1 MLSAPSDLDPAFVA
15 DCPYGLEG
23 LLLDRILLVDREQQ
37 LVRARMPTSD
47 DLPLTQAQRA
57 DPVRHP
63 RHVSGG
69 LMVHMTGMMG
79 FVHAYYVLDLRHA
92 DGWIGYGAK
101 INSARFRA
109 LAPPGEPLVLEC
121 RATQVRRGDASV
133 FARYVF
139 RFTQGPQ
146 ETIVYEGDQVA
157 YWTNVHASAK
167 GTKSPTEKPSDAPV
181 VPVSLGAEASAE

>member
-1 MLSAPSDLDPAFVA
+1 MLSASSDLDPAFVA
-15 DCPYGLEG
+15 DCPYGPEG

-37 LVRARMPTSD
+37 LVRARMPTSA
-47 DLPLTQAQRA
+47 DLPLTRAQRA

-139 RFTQGPQ
+139 KFTQAQEGAQ
-146 ETIVYEGDQVA
+146 ETVVYEGDQVA
-157 YWTNVHASAK
+157 YWTNVHASVKAK
-167 GTKSPTEKPSDAPV
+167 ASDTI
-181 VPVSLGAEASAE
+181 EASAE